1 MGRNQ
6 AVPVRWMA
14 PEALRYTKFS
24 IASDVWA
31 YGVTIWE
38 IYTLGEYPY
47 FLQARN
53 EDICQKVVNGLT
65 LTIPENC
72 PKSIKNVMA
81 SSWRYFP
88 FERISFEDIV
98 SIIVKAIEENEN
110 HHSGM
115 PNEKFVCEMHNLTN
129 ASRTKPKCGSCH
141 FDRASN
147 DVFIVKF

>member
-1 MGRNQ
+1 MGRSQ

-65 LTIPENC
+65 LTR
-72 PKSIKNVMA
+72 V
-81 SSWRYFP
+81 R
-88 FERISFEDIV
+88 D
-98 SIIVKAIEENEN
+98 
-110 HHSGM
+110 
-115 PNEKFVCEMHNLTN
+115 
-129 ASRTKPKCGSCH
+129 
-141 FDRASN
+141 
-147 DVFIVKF
+147 

>member
-1 MGRNQ
+1 MVLTWPFVSGKFWESVSSCMSYFQMGRNQ

-47 FLQARN
+47 FLHARN

-65 LTIPENC
+65 LNIPENC
-72 PKSIKNVMA
+72 PESIKNIMA
-81 SSWRYFP
+81 SSWKYFP
-88 FERISFEDIV
+88 FERSSFEDIV
-98 SIIVKAIEENEN
+98 PIIVKAIEENEN
-110 HHSGM
+110 DHSGM
-115 PNEKFVCEMHNLTN
+115 PNENFV
-129 ASRTKPKCGSCH
+129 
-141 FDRASN
+141 
-147 DVFIVKF
+147 